1 MKTRPLVVITTRLP
15 PLACG
20 IGTYSWLAYQN
31 RPKNF
36 GPGKF
41 LVMEGAAQS
50 RLVLNWNEITD
61 FNGDPQRL
69 ARALDRVDS
78 ANVLLHYAGR
88 AYQRFGCPTWLP
100 GVLGTWKKKSP
111 SSRLTIFFHELPG
124 RLPIWSRHFVF
135 GKIGE
140 RIIRGLSAVA
150 DALVTNTANHVVIL
164 RELTGRN
171 VHYLP
176 VGSNI
181 APVTNSSVPRRRTE
195 FVVFGLPFGR
205 LQTLNLFQEE
215 IERWLTEGRL
225 TTLHLI
231 GPGDEKFSPQ
241 EDTLINRWARPGV
254 VIRHGLLPESEVAS
268 LLGQAGFALTNV
280 TNDTWSKS
288 GAFMACAVTG
298 CTVAIKGE
306 RPDAAPL
313 SYAVSPDELGTIS
326 ESDLVSRTS
335 SLKAWYYENADW
347 KVTGRRLAMLSEQEE

>member
-31 RPKNF
+31 RPEEF
-36 GPGKF
+36 APVEF
-41 LVMEGAAQS
+41 LVMEGALQS
-50 RLVLNWNEITD
+50 RRVLNWNEITD
-61 FNGDPQRL
+61 FNGDPQSL
-69 ARALDRVDS
+69 ARALDRVGS

-100 GVLGTWKKKSP
+100 SVLATWKQKNP

-124 RLPIWSRHFVF
+124 RLPIWSRHFIF

-150 DALVTNTANHVVIL
+150 DVLVTNTSNHVIIL

-181 APVTNSSVPRRRTE
+181 APGANPSAPRRRTE
-195 FVVFGLPFGR
+195 FVIFGLPFGR

-225 TTLHLI
+225 TGLHLI

-241 EDTLINRWARPGV
+241 ADMLINKWTRPEV

-268 LLGQAGFALTNV
+268 LLGKAGFALTNV
-280 TNDTWSKS
+280 TKDTWSKS
-288 GAFMACAVTG
+288 GAFMACAITG
-298 CTVAIKGE
+298 CAVVIKGE

-313 SYAVSPDELGTIS
+313 SHAVSSDELGTIS
-326 ESDLVSRTS
+326 ESNLVSRTG
-335 SLKAWYYENADW
+335 SLKQWYNENADW